1 MHNRG
6 PIFFFFVSLRL
17 EGRCIEQEEKCPS
30 KKERDG
36 HSWGTGDGGESI
48 HALVLLANGRTEH
61 WVGKGEIGI
70 KRLPLSPFLFLPY
83 FSLLL

>member
-1 MHNRG
+1 MSRSPHKSPSVEVG
-6 PIFFFFVSLRL
+6 HAQPWTEFFFVSLRL

-36 HSWGTGDGGESI
+36 HSWGTGDGRESI

-61 WVGKGEIGI
+61 WVWEGGNWH
-70 KRLPLSPFLFLPY
+70 
-83 FSLLL
+83 